1 MNSAIDKQDTFDHNM
16 QKLHA
21 ASVSHLSPQT
31 LARLRA
37 ARHGL
42 AEAAPQRGHSWRW
55 ITASAFSAVLAV
67 VIGVQFLPQSQTVSD
82 APAVASTSNVD
93 EDTYTGSTAVLDENP
108 DLYVWLASQDA
119 ATLAME

>member
-1 MNSAIDKQDTFDHNM
+1 MNSAIDKQDRFDRDM
-16 QKLHA
+16 RQLHA
-21 ASVSHLSPQT
+21 TSVSQLSPQT

-42 AEAAPQRGHSWRW
+42 AESAPQRGHSWRW

-67 VIGVQFLPQSQTVSD
+67 AIGVQFLPHSQTQPNVQ
-82 APAVASTSNVD
+82 PVATTEV
-93 EDTYTGSTAVLDENP
+93 EDTYEGSTAALDESP
-108 DLYVWLASQDA
+108 DLYLWLASQDA